1 MKNRKTVKKIIKDL
15 EDNIYCRLRPSK
27 IQGVGVFAIKKIPKG
42 TKIFEGVRKIK
53 FINISPKIIFQNKKI
68 NPAVKKMVKDFFV
81 IFEKELYLPN
91 CSLNKIDISFYV
103 NHSENPNIAAKDG
116 EIFFAIRNIKKGE
129 EITAN
134 YKEYCDEY

>member
-91 CSLNKIDISFYV
+91 
-103 NHSENPNIAAKDG
+103 
-116 EIFFAIRNIKKGE
+116 
-129 EITAN
+129 
-134 YKEYCDEY
+134 